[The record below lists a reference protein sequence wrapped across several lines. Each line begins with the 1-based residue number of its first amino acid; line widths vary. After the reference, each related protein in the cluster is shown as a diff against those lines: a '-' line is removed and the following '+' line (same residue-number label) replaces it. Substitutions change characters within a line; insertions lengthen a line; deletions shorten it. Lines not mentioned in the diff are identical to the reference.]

1 MEPMKACKAQ
11 VEGDEMYS
19 DGVKTYVI
27 SKEKM
32 ARVGAEKPACG
43 EKELLEFFKTHA
55 DTVIADEKDIP
66 VVKVEMASVI
76 EQK

>member
-1 MEPMKACKAQ
+1 MKACKAQ

-19 DGVKTYVI
+19 NGVKTYVI

-32 ARVGAEKPACG
+32 ARVGAEKPVD

-55 DTVIADEKDIP
+55 DTVIDDQKDIP
-66 VVKVEMASVI
+66 VEKVDVAGAI